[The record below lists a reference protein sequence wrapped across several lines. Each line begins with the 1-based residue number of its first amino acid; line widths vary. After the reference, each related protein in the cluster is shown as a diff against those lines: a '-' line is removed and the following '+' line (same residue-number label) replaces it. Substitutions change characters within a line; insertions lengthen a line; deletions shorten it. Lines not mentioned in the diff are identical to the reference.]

1 MIEMLIVMALVG
13 LVTGL
18 TYPSVTSG
26 LNTLRMRSATNS
38 IASFLT
44 TAADRAERN
53 QQAIE
58 LVISTQANT
67 LTAVSSDTRFQQRLE
82 LGDDIRIV
90 NVLPALVNQRPDAPA
105 RSFVLYPGAPV
116 PRIGIELAGRAGP
129 HRVIAVDPLTGFSH
143 VQALP

>member
-1 MIEMLIVMALVG
+1 MKVPFNVLV
-13 LVTGL
+13 
-18 TYPSVTSG
+18 
-26 LNTLRMRSATNS
+26 A
-38 IASFLT
+38 T
-44 TAADRAERN
+44 TAPGAA
-53 QQAIE
+53 Q
-58 LVISTQANT
+58 
-67 LTAVSSDTRFQQRLE
+67 
-82 LGDDIRIV
+82 LGVLCNV